1 MRIKQLG
8 DPILRTVSKPIEVED
23 IGSESI
29 QTLLNKMK
37 EILNGI
43 KSISDENGN
52 AISAPQ
58 AGQAVRMI
66 LLRINN
72 QFVPMINPQITQH
85 SEQTFEFE
93 EECFS
98 FYNLRA
104 KVTRFVTVTVS
115 YFDENG
121 HAKSLEMQGEF
132 AGLVQHEIDHLDG
145 IFFLDRVTDS
155 SGLESVDHLL
165 KDQPERLKTVKQ
177 MMDYMAS

>member
-1 MRIKQLG
+1 
-8 DPILRTVSKPIEVED
+8 
-23 IGSESI
+23 
-29 QTLLNKMK
+29 
-37 EILNGI
+37 
-43 KSISDENGN
+43 
-52 AISAPQ
+52 
-58 AGQAVRMI
+58 
-66 LLRINN
+66 
-72 QFVPMINPQITQH
+72 MINPQITQP

-104 KVTRFVTVTVS
+104 KVTRFVSVTVS
-115 YFDENG
+115 YCDENG

-165 KDQPERLKTVKQ
+165 KEQPERLKTVKQ
-177 MMDYMAS
+177 MMDYMAG

>member
-1 MRIKQLG
+1 MKIKQLG
-8 DPILRTVSKPIEVED
+8 HPILREVSKPIDVEA
-23 IGSESI
+23 IRSEPI
-29 QTLLNKMK
+29 QNHLSHMK

-43 KSISDENGN
+43 KDISDENGN
-52 AISAPQ
+52 ALSAPQ
-58 AGQAVRMI
+58 AGMAVRMI
-66 LLRINN
+66 LLRIDGK
-72 QFVPMINPQITQH
+72 FVPMINPQITQQ

-104 KVTRFVTVTVS
+104 KVTRFSQVTVS
-115 YFDENG
+115 YFDEYG
-121 HAKSLEMQGEF
+121 DAQSLAMHDEF

-165 KDQPERLKTVKQ
+165 QDQPQRLKTVKQ